1 MVNKRLRQI
10 YSDMKQRCYNPKC
23 GAYKDYGG
31 RGITVCDKWRN
42 SSKMFYEWAFSHGYR
57 DDLTIDRIN
66 VDKGYSPDNC
76 RWATR
81 KEQAS
86 NKRVFAAN
94 SHIIIYKGE
103 KDTLVNWC
111 KKLNLNYRTVMYR
124 LNVGRWSVEQA
135 FETEP
140 EHKFA
145 KNHFSGR
152 NYGKPIGLR

>member
-23 GAYKDYGG
+23 RAYKDYGG
-31 RGITVCDKWRN
+31 RGITVCDEWRN
-42 SSKMFYEWAFSHGYR
+42 SSKTFYEWAFSHGYR

-81 KEQAS
+81 KEQAA
-86 NKRVFAAN
+86 NKRAFKSN
-94 SHIIIYKGE
+94 SHIVIYKGE
-103 KDTLVNWC
+103 KDTLINWC
-111 KKLNLNYRTVMYR
+111 KKLNLNYRTVLDR
-124 LNVGRWSVEQA
+124 LNARQWTVEQA
-135 FETEP
+135 FETES

-145 KNHFSGR
+145 RNHFSGR
-152 NYGKPIGLR
+152 NYGK

>member
-1 MVNKRLRQI
+1 M
-10 YSDMKQRCYNPKC
+10 
-23 GAYKDYGG
+23 
-31 RGITVCDKWRN
+31 VCDEWCN
-42 SSKMFYEWAFSHGYR
+42 SSKSFYEWSFSHGYR
-57 DDLTIDRIN
+57 DDLTIDRIDVN
-66 VDKGYSPDNC
+66 KGYSPDNC

-81 KEQAS
+81 KEQTA
-86 NKRVFAAN
+86 NQRVFKTN
-94 SHIIIYKGE
+94 SHIVIYKGK

-152 NYGKPIGLR
+152 NYGK